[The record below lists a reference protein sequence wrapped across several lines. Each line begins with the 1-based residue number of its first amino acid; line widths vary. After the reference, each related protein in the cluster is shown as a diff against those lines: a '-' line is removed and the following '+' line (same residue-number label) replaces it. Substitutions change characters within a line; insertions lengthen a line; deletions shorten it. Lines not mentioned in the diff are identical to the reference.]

1 MFAVMPHA
9 KCYLNESVTKTSI
22 PDYHTVRSA
31 IINENTSLES
41 SQQFEVDEPLKC
53 NRKLYPLQISQVV
66 IVVQYVNTVSL
77 YCKSKVVLNVLF
89 QEQVSIT

>member
-1 MFAVMPHA
+1 MPHA
-9 KCYLNESVTKTSI
+9 KCYLNVSVTKTSI

-31 IINENTSLES
+31 IINENTSSES
-41 SQQFEVDEPLKC
+41 SQQFEVDELLKC
-53 NRKLYPLQISQVV
+53 NRKIYPLQISQTL

-77 YCKSKVVLNVLF
+77 YCQGKMVLNVLL